1 MRREE
6 RRLPDAGSEMQR
18 SWSSERGEGWGMGGW
33 RWGENADLRGNGEDG
48 VNDFSLAEKAEGH
61 LSDSACS
68 LTSVTTAV
76 SFYA

>member
-1 MRREE
+1 M
-6 RRLPDAGSEMQR
+6 G
-18 SWSSERGEGWGMGGW
+18 GWGGW
-33 RWGENADLRGNGEDG
+33 RWGENADLRGNGEDS